1 MNNIP
6 HNDVA
11 IQTIQAWLSDI
22 IIGHNFC
29 PFAKREFERESIAY
43 TVSRAVTLKNATD
56 QLLTELHTLEQ
67 NSQIETSLLIFS
79 TGFSD
84 FDDYLDLVAMSQAL
98 IEGGGYAGQ
107 FQLASFHPDYC
118 FEGEAPDDLSNY
130 TNRAPLPILH
140 VLRESS
146 LDRVMRTY
154 PDPENIPL
162 RNIDKARQLGQM
174 YWQQTLHR
182 LNRPES
188 KD

>member
-140 VLRESS
+140 
-146 LDRVMRTY
+146 
-154 PDPENIPL
+154 DPENIPL